1 LFSSLGSLSPSK
13 LADFLIYPSGV
24 DLMAPM
30 IPSTEIQYVVLSGR
44 VYDAETL
51 DEVWP
56 MKGRK
61 LEPLPLS
68 AD

>member
-1 LFSSLGSLSPSK
+1 
-13 LADFLIYPSGV
+13 
-24 DLMAPM
+24 MAPGL
-30 IPSTEIQYVVLSGR
+30 PSTEIQYVVLSGR

-56 MKGRK
+56 VKGRK
-61 LEPLPLS
+61 LESLPLS